1 MCSIQHDKN
10 FNQKD
15 PNDVPETCRNRAP
28 AAKILV
34 DPSQESQTVI
44 FTYSIDWVPSD
55 IEWTDRWQ
63 VYLLMLDNQI
73 HWFSIINSLMIVLF
87 LTGMVAMIMIRTLRA
102 DLRKYNMPLDQEDI
116 QEETGWKLVHGD
128 VFRPPKWRMFLS
140 VLCGTGVQVF
150 AMYLITMRTRSAPH
164 LFASLNL
171 TPAVFAILGF
181 LSPAN
186 RGGLL
191 MAVPVLFVLMGYATA
206 SELELCLL
214 TCLILVFALVSS
226 QRLRTS
232 LWVASS
238 GSATH

>member
-1 MCSIQHDKN
+1 MGKVLI
-10 FNQKD
+10 D
-15 PNDVPETCRNRAP
+15 PKTEG
-28 AAKILV
+28 
-34 DPSQESQTVI
+34 QTVI
-44 FTYSIDWVPSD
+44 YTYSVEWTYSSIDWA
-55 IEWTDRWQ
+55 DRWQ

-73 HWFSIINSLMIVLF
+73 HWFSIVNSLMIVLF

-150 AMYLITMRTRSAPH
+150 AMYLITMRTFRSRSTWLIPV
-164 LFASLNL
+164 
-171 TPAVFAILGF
+171 VFAILGF

-191 MAVPVLFVLMGYATA
+191 MAVPVLFVLMGCAQD
-206 SELELCLL
+206 SCKSL
-214 TCLILVFALVSS
+214 LILW
-226 QRLRTS
+226 QRVRRLLLCNHVQAHGRTTVEAQYVDDG
-232 LWVASS
+232 LPAAWRRFRHRDLPELLL
-238 GSATH
+238 GL